1 MVKEWYRF
9 PIDVIDSDTKEQ
21 YQLLEQDVPTTEYFE
36 SWVDVKLDSIV
47 QVRPF
52 VAKDDPLE
60 KITGTILYTTSG
72 ESHVVNVL
80 PKTVREILGYE
91 INKLPSIKQA

>member
-9 PIDVIDSDTKEQ
+9 PTDVVNADVKEQ
-21 YQLLEQDVPTTEYFE
+21 YELLEQDVPTSEYFE
-36 SWVDVKLDSIV
+36 SWVDVRLDSIV